1 MTENVIQK
9 QSRHALALIGWLT
22 LCFAVAGISGAF
34 SAKAIPTWYA
44 SLVKPSFNP
53 PNQVFGPVWTV
64 LYAMMAVSVWMVWK
78 SPASRS
84 RTRALVLFCVQLALN
99 FTWSSIFFVGHQIGA
114 ALVEIVLLW
123 LAILATMVVF
133 LAVRRDA
140 AWLMIP
146 YLAWVSFA
154 GFLNWAIWKLN

>member
-9 QSRHALALIGWLT
+9 QSRHAFALIGWLA
-22 LCFAVAGISGAF
+22 LCFTVAGISGAF

-53 PNQVFGPVWTV
+53 PSQVFGPVWTV
-64 LYAMMAVSVWMVWK
+64 LYTMMAVSVWMVWK
-78 SPASRS
+78 SPASRA
-84 RTRALVLFCVQLALN
+84 RMRALVLFCVQLALN
-99 FTWSSIFFVGHQIGA
+99 FTWSGLFFVGHQIGA